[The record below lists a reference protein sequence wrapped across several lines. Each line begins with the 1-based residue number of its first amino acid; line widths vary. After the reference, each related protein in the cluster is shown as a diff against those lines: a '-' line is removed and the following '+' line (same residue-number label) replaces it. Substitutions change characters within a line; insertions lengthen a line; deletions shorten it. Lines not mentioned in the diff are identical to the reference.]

1 MRRTWCAAAVAAVV
15 GGTACGVGGATAP
28 PVVRIEGAAAVSA
41 DPGSPLQLAGT
52 GTDPDGGPVEL
63 TWDMGDGTTVA
74 GTGSVEHRYAES
86 GTYRIV
92 LSGRAA
98 DGALATPAEVLVE
111 VGDAGAGATEAVGGN
126 SALRFSGTGR
136 GDVDRVKILVD
147 DPDGR
152 RTFAADIGAT
162 DTTWEVWLRARP
174 GDNASGP
181 PECGAAD
188 AWIHGN
194 VVLDRDRYNQ
204 GRKFG
209 MSVADGRIVFGLT
222 GDDGTAV
229 SLCSTSR
236 VDDDRWHHVAVTR
249 TVATGA
255 VVLFVDGV
263 PEAEVAG
270 PPGDVSYPDRSVPE
284 AECGGLPCTGSDPYL
299 VIGAEKHDAGPEY
312 PSFRGLV
319 DELRLSTTVRYT
331 GAFTPPRG
339 RFTPDP
345 GTAAL
350 YHFDEGGGTV
360 VIDSAGTADRSDGLL
375 RVGGSPA
382 GPEWVP
388 SDAPT
393 G

>member
-1 MRRTWCAAAVAAVV
+1 MSRTGRVAALAAVLACAACGS
-15 GGTACGVGGATAP
+15 GGTGGTP
-28 PVVRIEGAAAVSA
+28 PVVRIEGAAVVSA
-41 DPGSPLQLAGT
+41 DPGTPLQIAGT
-52 GTDPDGGPVEL
+52 GTDPDGGAVEL
-63 TWDMGDGTTVA
+63 TWDLGDGTTVA
-74 GTGSVEHRYAES
+74 GTGSVEHRYTEP

-111 VGDAGAGATEAVGGN
+111 VGDAAAAPGPGRNT
-126 SALRFSGTGR
+126 ALRFSGTGR

-147 DPDGR
+147 DPDGG

-181 PECGAAD
+181 AGCGDAD
-188 AWIHGN
+188 AWIYGN

-209 MSVADGRIVFGLT
+209 MSVADGRIVYGLT

-249 TVATGA
+249 SVATGA
-255 VVLFVDGV
+255 IVLFVDGV
-263 PEAEVAG
+263 PEARVTG
-270 PPGDVSYPDRSVPE
+270 PAGDVSYPDRAVPE
-284 AECGGLPCTGSDPYL
+284 SECGGLPCTGSDPYL
-299 VIGAEKHDAGPEY
+299 VIGAEKHDAGPGF

-319 DELRLSTTVRYT
+319 DELRLSTTIRY
-331 GAFTPPRG
+331 GGPFTPPAT
-339 RFTPDP
+339 RFDADPD
-345 GTAAL
+345 TAAL

-360 VIDSAGTADRSDGLL
+360 LIDSAGTADRSDGLL
-375 RVGGSPA
+375 RVGGAPA